1 MANIKDALT
10 NVNCLKDLALP
21 DEQPSIEPEPASVV
35 YEVSFDTNF
44 ADRTAFITGIGRYNE
59 EATICSNLV
68 SIIVIM
74 VDCTNCKDMI
84 ITTKDSVHM
93 YVFVAIIVM
102 YFSEILIS
110 MDSE

>member
-10 NVNCLKDLALP
+10 NVACLKDLHLP
-21 DEQPSIEPEPASVV
+21 DEQPIIEPEPASVV

-68 SIIVIM
+68 SL
-74 VDCTNCKDMI
+74 
-84 ITTKDSVHM
+84 
-93 YVFVAIIVM
+93 VAPV
-102 YFSEILIS
+102 
-110 MDSE
+110 